1 MVRNGGPTL
10 VRALLLLGL
19 GAIALFLAARE
30 WLPGFVF
37 SRGRAALQGADWP
50 RVDKCAA
57 RLEQVGCRA
66 EALRLRGEAALQR
79 GRKLAEAAGG
89 HFPPT
94 AARTAFRSALADL
107 SRVRDDSTNDSTILA
122 AECLVRLGE
131 LRLAA
136 NALETLLRQQ
146 PDQAE
151 AHRWLA
157 AVYIDLNVP
166 AEAVRHLTRWGELD
180 LGTGLPFRWA
190 GFFHKFAD
198 RPSKAIEA
206 YRTALQRHLEPSLRA
221 DTIRELVEVLLES
234 ERAYEAALR
243 SLDELPKP
251 DRAKPGVL
259 ALRAE
264 CLRGLGRADE
274 AAKAA
279 EQAIAASPSL
289 PAALQVRAHLHAA
302 AGQPQAARPLLEKA
316 VEAAPHDPG
325 VRQQLMEVC
334 HRLGDEA
341 AAARHKEALAATTA
355 LRERLTSLQ
364 RDAER
369 RPWDP
374 AVRRQIAEL
383 CLELHRPAE
392 ARMWAWAALACA
404 PNDSA
409 AEQLLARADA
419 DVPPPTFQI
428 PEGRP

>member
-1 MVRNGGPTL
+1 MARNGGTTL

-19 GAIALFLAARE
+19 GAVALFLVARE
-30 WLPGFVF
+30 WHPGFVF
-37 SRGRAALQGADWP
+37 ARGRAALQSANWP
-50 RVDKCAA
+50 RVDECAA
-57 RLEQVGCRA
+57 RLEQLGCRGQ
-66 EALRLRGEAALQR
+66 ALRLRGEAALQR

-94 AARTAFRSALADL
+94 AARSTFRSALADL
-107 SRVRDDSTNDSTILA
+107 SRVRNDSTHESTVLA

-136 NALETLLRQQ
+136 NALETVLQHQ
-146 PDQAE
+146 PNHAE

-180 LGTGLPFRWA
+180 PGTGLPFRWA

-198 RPSKAIEA
+198 RPSEAIEA
-206 YRTALQRHLEPSLRA
+206 YRAALQRPLEPSLRA
-221 DTIRELVEVLLES
+221 DTVRELVEVLLES
-234 ERAYEAALR
+234 QRDYEAALR
-243 SLDELPKP
+243 SLDELSEP
-251 DRAKPGVL
+251 DRAKPEFL

-274 AAKAA
+274 AAEVA
-279 EQAIAASPSL
+279 EQAITASPTL
-289 PAALQVRAHLHAA
+289 PAALRVRAQLHAA

-325 VRQQLMEVC
+325 MRQQLMEVC
-334 HRLGDEA
+334 HRLGDES
-341 AAARHKEALAATTA
+341 AAARHKETLAAMTA
-355 LRERLTSLQ
+355 LREQLSGLQ

-374 AVRRQIAEL
+374 TVRRQIAEL

-392 ARMWAWAALACA
+392 ARTWARAALACT
-404 PNDSA
+404 PNDPV

-419 DVPPPTFQI
+419 DVPPLTFQI
-428 PEGRP
+428 SEGRP